1 MIRTICMTC
10 MIRMMCTFHMIRMM
24 RTICTIH
31 TIRMMRDSHT
41 ALFRGRLLSLMMNTS
56 GILQRPL

>member
-1 MIRTICMTC
+1 
-10 MIRMMCTFHMIRMM
+10 MCTFHMIRMM